1 MCIRDRPI
9 ASIEKIS
16 TKIFPSIN
24 SYASSISIHLVHN
37 TKTTA
42 VIANKNIGASP
53 KEETKTNPMK
63 ALKTS
68 GACFLLYALH

>member
-1 MCIRDRPI
+1 MQLNRIKPFNSKDLPI

-37 TKTTA
+37 TNTTA
-42 VIANKNIGASP
+42 VMANKNRSKP
-53 KEETKTNPMK
+53 
-63 ALKTS
+63 
-68 GACFLLYALH
+68 